1 MHIGGF
7 QKNSLI
13 DFPGTISCVVFT
25 MGCNFICPYC
35 HNPELAAGPANGTG
49 RLDTTDIFSFL
60 TARKGL
66 VDGVVITGGEPC
78 LQKDLMD
85 FIQQIKQM
93 GLAVKLDTN
102 GSRPAVLSR
111 LLDRSLVDYVAM
123 DIKTGADKYPDIMKP
138 SADMDSVSQSI
149 RLIMNFAPA
158 YEFRTTCVRPFI
170 NAKIMEQIAGQIKGA
185 KKYVL
190 QKCVR
195 HVPMMDPK
203 FSQNP
208 DHFFS
213 DQEIL
218 ELKSIVEGAVQE
230 VQVR

>member
-13 DFPGTISCVVFT
+13 DFPGTIACVVFT

-35 HNPELAAGPANGTG
+35 HNPELAAGPVTGTS
-49 RLDTTDIFSFL
+49 RLDTTDILSFL
-60 TARKGL
+60 AARKGL

-78 LQKDLMD
+78 LQPDLMD
-85 FIQQIKQM
+85 FIKEIKQM
-93 GLAVKLDTN
+93 GVAVKLDTN
-102 GSRPAVLSR
+102 GSKPAVLSR

-123 DIKTGADKYPDIMKP
+123 DIKTGADKYPDIMK
-138 SADMDSVSQSI
+138 SFAGMDAVSQSM
-149 RLIMNFAPA
+149 RLIMEFAPA

-170 NAKIMEQIAGQIKGA
+170 NGEIMEQIALQIKGA
-185 KKYVL
+185 QKYVL
-190 QKCVR
+190 QKCV
-195 HVPMMDPK
+195 HHGPMMDPQ

-218 ELKSIVEGAVQE
+218 ELRSIVESAVQE
-230 VQVR
+230 VQIR

>member
-13 DFPGTISCVVFT
+13 DFPGTIACVVFT
-25 MGCNFICPYC
+25 SGCNFKCPYC
-35 HNPELAAGPANGTG
+35 HNPELAAGPVNGSG
-49 RLDTTDIFSFL
+49 RLAPEDIFAFL
-60 TARKGL
+60 NARKGW
-66 VDGVVITGGEPC
+66 VDGVVLTGGEPC
-78 LQKDLMD
+78 LQPDLID
-85 FIQQIKQM
+85 FTGQLKQM

-102 GSRPAVLSR
+102 GSCPTVLSQ

-123 DIKTGADKYPDIMKP
+123 DIKTGPDRYPDIMKT
-138 SADMDSVSQSI
+138 AVGMDEILQSI
-149 RLIMNFAPA
+149 RLIMASTPD

-170 NAKIMEQIAGQIKGA
+170 DSSVMAQIAGLIKGA
-185 KKYVL
+185 RRYVL

-195 HVPMMDPK
+195 DVPMMHPR
-203 FSQNP
+203 FSDTP
-208 DHFFS
+208 EHFFS

-218 ELKSIVEGAVQE
+218 ALKSLVEGAVQD